1 MYLLWVHN
9 RRHGVFCCHTK
20 DQNARLSNIFSKT
33 VMENSQKYLQW
44 SFSGSFIIS
53 FLVQWDEIGNTSR
66 LFPTDFEINSGV
78 MNKSLKNKIK
88 KFVEIPFDDI
98 LETDRCKPDC
108 KYKLNI
114 ISFSILQLDI
124 HNFVDQVYPLALVLC

>member
-1 MYLLWVHN
+1 
-9 RRHGVFCCHTK
+9 
-20 DQNARLSNIFSKT
+20 
-33 VMENSQKYLQW
+33 
-44 SFSGSFIIS
+44 
-53 FLVQWDEIGNTSR
+53 
-66 LFPTDFEINSGV
+66 

-88 KFVEIPFDDI
+88 KFVEIPFDNI

-124 HNFVDQVYPLALVLC
+124 HNFVDQVYPWPSSCVKNVMRALSYCQAL